1 MGKLFVSVLI
11 IYTVVVFIPMQTNE
25 LLKLMRL
32 KSFFARYIYKPNPEI
47 PHIVITGQVLVKA
60 LKTFCTELFNQDHA
74 QSQER
79 HAVTIQ
85 PCDPNNELE
94 LFLRDPN
101 YEFSLNYLNGNP
113 FKSNDLARAVTE
125 KAKACIIMTNIKAHD
140 PYGTDHKS
148 ILTGLA
154 IKKYV
159 QEMTNRKVNM
169 RLCTQLIKS
178 ESKHHYRAS
187 TMNSK
192 RHGASLDQIIVIEE
206 MKMNLIAKSC
216 FCPGLITLCSNL
228 IATSTDFNEDS
239 EERWLSEYIEGMN
252 HEIYRVKLSEKMERK
267 YFRDVARIVYKKTM
281 AIVFAIDLK
290 NANGKRV
297 IRLNPNDFLINNIE
311 ENDIHVYVICPDKLS
326 ADSIKT
332 LEMTREERTRYLI
345 LHEMKLKEDKQALE
359 EEGDP
364 QQ

>member
-1 MGKLFVSVLI
+1 M
-11 IYTVVVFIPMQTNE
+11 
-25 LLKLMRL
+25 
-32 KSFFARYIYKPNPEI
+32 
-47 PHIVITGQVLVKA
+47 H
-60 LKTFCTELFNQDHA
+60 
-74 QSQER
+74 
-79 HAVTIQ
+79 
-85 PCDPNNELE
+85 
-94 LFLRDPN
+94 
-101 YEFSLNYLNGNP
+101 YLNGNP

-125 KAKACIIMTNIKAHD
+125 KAMACIIMTNIKTHD
-140 PYGTDHKS
+140 PYGTDYKS

-159 QEMTNRKVNM
+159 HEIDKKVNM

-178 ESKHHYRAS
+178 ESKHHYRTS

-228 IATSTDFNEDS
+228 IATSTDSNEDS

-267 YFRDVARIVYKKTM
+267 YFRDVARIVYKKIM

-297 IRLNPNDFLINNIE
+297 VRLNPNDFLINNIE
-311 ENDIHVYVICPDKLS
+311 ENDIHVYVICPDKVT

-345 LHEMKLKEDKQALE
+345 LQEMKLKEDKLAVE
-359 EEGDP
+359 EED
-364 QQ
+364 QQELVSESSSDDDDETNLFKGFNEMEQSIYDED